1 VLRGAISSNASAVEE
16 DVSHRRWLTAG
27 LTLGI
32 FVAALETTV
41 VTAAM
46 PRVVASL
53 GGLSHYS
60 WVFSAFLIA
69 MTVSLPLWGKLADLY
84 GRRPFYLLGLGV
96 FLLGSAL
103 AGQAR
108 SMGQLI
114 AFRGLQGVGAGAVQ
128 PLGLTIASDIYPL
141 PERARKQALFSG
153 VWGIATL
160 IGPVLGGVV
169 VEYLSWRWVF
179 YLSLPFGLG
188 AAFLVGRHLP
198 EESKTWERDRS
209 GAFDLFG
216 AFAFASTAI
225 WLLWL
230 VNEGRM
236 SLPLLGGGLLSMAGL
251 LWAEHSAR
259 DPVLPLRF
267 FRDPVLR
274 AALGGGFLTNLAL
287 FGATAFISLLLQAV
301 LGADP
306 VRAGSAL
313 VPLFAAWVIFSI
325 FASRM
330 LLRVG
335 FRAVILLGAALLAL
349 GLMGLSQRQVPLS
362 DIRLFVLLTL
372 VGAGMGLCNVSH
384 LLLVQ
389 HRVSFSERGR
399 VTALLFLLR
408 TLGGAIGTSLL
419 GETMRWRI
427 RVRAA
432 PHLER
437 LLIQDPDF
445 LLHPSQPGITPEA
458 LLAARHIMGAA
469 LQEAFWIAA
478 FAALAAFLLSFALPC
493 TESPAHPSHSLWLKD
508 PSHQHSLGEES
519 S

>member
-1 VLRGAISSNASAVEE
+1 
-16 DVSHRRWLTAG
+16 
-27 LTLGI
+27 
-32 FVAALETTV
+32 
-41 VTAAM
+41 
-46 PRVVASL
+46 
-53 GGLSHYS
+53 
-60 WVFSAFLIA
+60 
-69 MTVSLPLWGKLADLY
+69 
-84 GRRPFYLLGLGV
+84 
-96 FLLGSAL
+96 
-103 AGQAR
+103 
-108 SMGQLI
+108 
-114 AFRGLQGVGAGAVQ
+114 
-128 PLGLTIASDIYPL
+128 
-141 PERARKQALFSG
+141 
-153 VWGIATL
+153 
-160 IGPVLGGVV
+160 
-169 VEYLSWRWVF
+169 
-179 YLSLPFGLG
+179 
-188 AAFLVGRHLP
+188 
-198 EESKTWERDRS
+198 
-209 GAFDLFG
+209 
-216 AFAFASTAI
+216 
-225 WLLWL
+225 
-230 VNEGRM
+230 
-236 SLPLLGGGLLSMAGL
+236 
-251 LWAEHSAR
+251 
-259 DPVLPLRF
+259 
-267 FRDPVLR
+267 
-274 AALGGGFLTNLAL
+274 
-287 FGATAFISLLLQAV
+287 
-301 LGADP
+301 
-306 VRAGSAL
+306 
-313 VPLFAAWVIFSI
+313 
-325 FASRM
+325 M